1 MSAETVNKALRDK
14 VKSWNPS
21 ICFIGTV
28 TEVDEANYTCDIIP
42 LGGIVEVFKVRLKP
56 TIDGTKKGIIAIP
69 AKDSFVIVGLL
80 DKNINSA
87 FVVWCSNI
95 TKYYVFTEKGTF
107 EMKDD
112 GTMLLNGDD
121 YAGLVKLQELKDN
134 LDAIKNYL
142 SAEKNA
148 IIAGFN
154 AIGAGM
160 SANGANG
167 TTAYNSAIS
176 SQTITWKDMENK
188 KVKQGKGS

>member
-28 TEVDEANYTCDIIP
+28 TEVDESNYTCDIIP
-42 LGGIVEVFKVRLKP
+42 LGSTVEVFKVRLKP
-56 TIDGTKKGIIAIP
+56 TIDGEKKGIIAIP

-87 FVVWCSNI
+87 FVVWCSHI

-107 EMKDD
+107 EMNDD

-121 YAGLVKLQELKDN
+121 YAGLPKLHELKDN

-142 SAEKNA
+142 TAEKSA
-148 IIAGFN
+148 IAAGFV
-154 AIGAGM
+154 AVGVGTA
-160 SANGANG
+160 ANGANG
-167 TTAYNSAIS
+167 ANAFNNAMV
-176 SQTITWKDMENK
+176 SQTITFKDMENK
-188 KVKQGKGS
+188 KVKQGKGA